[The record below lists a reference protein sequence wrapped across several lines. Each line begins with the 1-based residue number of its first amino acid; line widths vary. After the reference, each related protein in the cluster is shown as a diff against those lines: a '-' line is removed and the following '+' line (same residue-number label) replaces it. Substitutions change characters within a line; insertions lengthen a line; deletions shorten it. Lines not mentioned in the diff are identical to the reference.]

1 MLEVAHKYGKKA
13 AFYCRQIIP
22 LSNSLSDV
30 FFEGT
35 NGEQAK
41 ARAAQ
46 GFDMISIATDVDVLS
61 LGFAAHMASA
71 TGTNIGGSGS
81 GYST

>member
-1 MLEVAHKYGKKA
+1 MGRRLLSIV
-13 AFYCRQIIP
+13 RQTPRFLLDFLTILTGLP
-22 LSNSLSDV
+22 S
-30 FFEGT
+30 GT

-46 GFDMISIATDVDVLS
+46 GFDMISIATDVDVIS

-71 TGTNIGGSGS
+71 TGANATGSGS

>member
-1 MLEVAHKYGKKA
+1 MGRRLLSIV
-13 AFYCRQIIP
+13 RQTP
-22 LSNSLSDV
+22 RFLLDFLTLLTGLLS
-30 FFEGT
+30 GT

-46 GFDMISIATDVDVLS
+46 GFDMLSIATDVDVIS
-61 LGFAAHMASA
+61 LGFAAHIASA
-71 TGTNIGGSGS
+71 TGANATGSGS